1 MIIFIIVVI
10 FIIIMIYIYIFN
22 ARNIYTG
29 RLRSVILILK
39 VPCEINLISEVSCE
53 QKKLA
58 EKQSIF

>member
-1 MIIFIIVVI
+1 
-10 FIIIMIYIYIFN
+10 MIYIYIFN

-53 QKKLA
+53 HKKLA
-58 EKQSIF
+58 EKLSIC